1 MDLITIKRE
10 PIEVSPS
17 QRLKRSC
24 ELTTN
29 NLPEHSSRLKAIINK
44 GADDGYP
51 LHRLTWHSR
60 EDDEDGNAQAPIV
73 IIELSRM
80 ETEEE
85 TAARVQRQEAYNQ
98 KQIEDERKRLQALH
112 RRWALERI
120 TGHLTLEQLQAL
132 PTIEP
137 EQAFGNHWLP

>member
-10 PIEVSPS
+10 PIEVPPS
-17 QRLKRSC
+17 QRIKRRIS
-24 ELTTN
+24 LTHTN
-29 NLPEHSSRLKAIINK
+29 APGLQQSINSFIQD
-44 GADDGYP
+44 GIENGYP
-51 LHRLTWHSR
+51 LHRMTFENGHVDSGG
-60 EDDEDGNAQAPIV
+60 EEYPPTC

-98 KQIEDERKRLQALH
+98 REIKAHQDKLASVARKKE
-112 RRWALERI
+112 LERI

-137 EQAFGNHWLP
+137 EQSVNHWLP

>member
-1 MDLITIKRE
+1 MDIITIKRE

-24 ELTTN
+24 ELN
-29 NLPEHSSRLKAIINK
+29 ANSLPEHSSRLKAIINK

-85 TAARVQRQEAYNQ
+85 TAARVKRQEAHNQ
-98 KQIEDERKRLQALH
+98 REIKAHQDKLASIARKKE
-112 RRWALERI
+112 LERI

-132 PTIEP
+132 PNLDG
-137 EQAFGNHWLP
+137 FGSPNNH